1 MFEKIIF
8 KKIELWI
15 LLVFFILFLILISL
29 FGSLIRSYIVS
40 GNTFGAIGDVAIKI
54 AELPTKPAK
63 IINNLFTSRYIAR
76 EQKFQN
82 IEKEKFYFEA
92 DKREDLG
99 YILISKYNNDKNINI
114 VDLLDLNKQKVI
126 YQWHNNSHDT
136 IDHPILVKNG
146 SLITKDY
153 SSGNL
158 IEIDKCS
165 NVKILNSNIFLH
177 HSTEINHEGDLWIPI
192 RYYPIKKISR
202 KLGTIKFQ
210 DDGISKINLDGKLLY
225 EKSVIEIL
233 FENKLDFLIYGGP
246 TSDDP
251 IHLNDIQP
259 ALNDSKFWKKGDLFL
274 SLRNQSMII
283 LYRPSTNKII
293 WYKQGPWTHQ
303 HDVDIISESKI
314 SIFDNNISLDFFNGG
329 NNNYAVYDFETDKV
343 TYPYSES
350 FLKYNISTK
359 TGGLSDTINSNEI
372 FIEESNNGRL
382 MILNKNGNQIW
393 YYLNKDKENI
403 SYILSWSRYIPKN
416 NLKTTIENLKNY
428 TC

>member
-15 LLVFFILFLILISL
+15 LLVFIILFLIFISL
-29 FGSLIRSYIVS
+29 FGGLIRSYIIS
-40 GNTFGAIGDVAIKI
+40 GNKFATIGEIAMEI

-63 IINNLFTSRYIAR
+63 IINNVLLSRYIAR

-82 IEKEKFYFEA
+82 IEEEKFYYEYN
-92 DKREDLG
+92 DRKDLG
-99 YILISKYNNDKNINI
+99 YVLISKYDNDKKINV
-114 VDLLDLNKQKVI
+114 VDLLDLNEQKII
-126 YQWHNNSHDT
+126 YQWYNNSHDT
-136 IDHPILVKNG
+136 IDHPILIKNG

-158 IEIDKCS
+158 LEIDVCS
-165 NVKILNSNIFLH
+165 NVTVLNSNIFLH
-177 HSTEINHEGDLWIPI
+177 HSTEMDHEENLWIPI
-192 RYYPIKKISR
+192 RYYPIKNISK
-202 KLGTIKFQ
+202 KLGTINFQ
-210 DDGISKINLDGKLLY
+210 DDGISKINLAGKLLY
-225 EKSVIEIL
+225 EKSIIEIL
-233 FENKLDFLIYGGP
+233 FENELDFLIYGGP

-259 ALNDSKFWKKGDLFL
+259 ALKDTKFWKKGDLFL

-303 HDVDIISESKI
+303 HDVDIISDSKI
-314 SIFDNNISLDFFNGG
+314 SIFDNNISLEFFNGG
-329 NNNYAVYDFETDKV
+329 NNDYAVYDFENDKV
-343 TYPYSES
+343 TYPYSQS
-350 FLKYNISTK
+350 FVKYNISTK

-382 MILNKNGNQIW
+382 MILDRNGNQIW
-393 YYLNKDKENI
+393 HYLNKDKKDT
-403 SYILSWSRYIPKN
+403 SYILSWSRYIQKN
-416 NLKTTIENLKNY
+416 NLRTTIDKLKDY
-428 TC
+428 KC